1 MVIALGIDVGSTAVK
16 ASVVEV
22 TGSVRELAVT
32 TTPVAGLDAPGLV
45 RAALSA
51 AAGALERAAAGPARV
66 VGIASM
72 AETGAITDVDGS
84 SHGAL
89 VRWDRLPDHRR
100 RDELGARLDARA
112 LHASTGVPL
121 TRKLPLLTWAEL
133 ATGQDG
139 PPKHWAFTA
148 DLVAAALTGRR
159 ATDHTLAGRSGALP
173 LPEASAPLTLAWDDG
188 LLAGFGI
195 DRGFAPDVLA
205 PGEPV
210 GTVGPDAV
218 PALGGL
224 VDPDASVY
232 VAGHDHAVAAWIGSA
247 RSPGR
252 RVRSIGTTE
261 AVVAIAAGGVDREVA
276 WREGISVVRAVD
288 GILEGVL
295 AGSPAAG
302 RLIEDW
308 RTRVLSDGQDAD
320 ELMARASLEPGPD
333 DAIALPYPRGRQCPD
348 PDASATLVFRGV
360 PPGDRIAE
368 LHALLRGIA
377 AHGGWM
383 MEAAEALC
391 GAGAPPP
398 VLVGAPY
405 RLNARLAG
413 LSAAV
418 AGVPLELVDLAAP
431 VASGAAALAATRD
444 GLAGE
449 VHAPIRLVEPDGQAD
464 PRFVDR
470 FRVAIA
476 ETAVSARPPTPT
488 P

>member
-16 ASVVEV
+16 ASVVEL
-22 TGSVRELAVT
+22 TESVRELAVAT
-32 TTPVAGLDAPGLV
+32 ASVAGLDAPALV
-45 RAALSA
+45 RAALA
-51 AAGALERAAAGPARV
+51 AAAAALERAAAGPARV

-72 AETGAITDVDGS
+72 AETGAITDADGS

-100 RDELGARLDARA
+100 RDELEARLDPRA
-112 LHASTGVPL
+112 LHATTGVPL
-121 TRKLPLLTWAEL
+121 TRKLPLLTWVEL
-133 ATGQDG
+133 ATGQDE
-139 PPKHWAFTA
+139 PPRHWAFTA

-173 LPEASAPLTLAWDDG
+173 LPEASASLTLAWDDE
-188 LLAGFGI
+188 LLAAFGI
-195 DRGFAPDVLA
+195 ARGFAPDVLA
-205 PGEPV
+205 PGEPAGIV
-210 GTVGPDAV
+210 SQEAV
-218 PALGGL
+218 AALGGL
-224 VDPDASVY
+224 VDPDGSVY
-232 VAGHDHAVAAWIGSA
+232 IAGHDHAVAAWIGSA
-247 RSPGR
+247 RSRGR

-261 AVVAIAAGGVDREVA
+261 AVVAIAAGEVDREAA

-288 GILEGVL
+288 GILEGAL

-302 RLIEDW
+302 SLIEDW
-308 RTRVLSDGQDAD
+308 RTRVLEDGEDGD
-320 ELMARASLEPGPD
+320 ELMMRARLERGPD
-333 DAIALPYPRGRQCPD
+333 EAIALPYPRGRQCPH

-360 PPGDRIAE
+360 PAGDRIAE

-383 MEAAEALC
+383 IEAAEALC
-391 GAGAPPP
+391 GVAAPP

-405 RLNARLAG
+405 RLNGRLAA

-418 AGVPLELVDLAAP
+418 AGTPLELVDLAAP
-431 VASGAAALAATRD
+431 VASGAAALAADRD

-449 VHAPIRLVEPDGQAD
+449 VHAPTRLIDPDRVTDDG
-464 PRFVDR
+464 FVDR
-470 FRVAIA
+470 FRAAIA
-476 ETAVSARPPTPT
+476 ESAVSARPPTRT